1 MIVSE
6 GLTHA
11 QTDEVTVELKL
22 SLFDDMDG
30 ARLVLFNLS
39 TKTTEWVDYCMTL
52 FKGEI
57 CHFCSTTRTKQIMT
71 CFLTTFNH
79 S

>member
-30 ARLVLFNLS
+30 ARLILFNLS
-39 TKTTEWVDYCMTL
+39 TKTVGWLLYDL
-52 FKGEI
+52 I
-57 CHFCSTTRTKQIMT
+57 
-71 CFLTTFNH
+71 
-79 S
+79 

>member
-11 QTDEVTVELKL
+11 QTDEVTVELEL

-30 ARLVLFNLS
+30 ARLIFFNLS
-39 TKTTEWVDYCMTL
+39 TKTIDWVYYCMTVI
-52 FKGEI
+52 KGEA
-57 CHFCSTTRTKQIMT
+57 CHSSRLPLFGPRGQG
-71 CFLTTFNH
+71 LVG
-79 S
+79 